1 MRLKEGFSGA
11 WLAVLTVVIDRI
23 SKEAVQTMAPAALI
37 PGILGL
43 RPMTNTGM
51 AFSMLSGS
59 GGLLTLASLLIT
71 LGVTAWLIARPKAL
85 SPMARSGLWLVAGG
99 GLGNVYDRIVHG
111 AVIDFIE
118 PLFIDFAVFNI
129 ADAAICIGAC
139 ITAVS
144 VFITE
149 RREEPGH
156 GRASD

>member
-1 MRLKEGFSGA
+1 MIELDSEAREAGTSQPRPPGEDGGA
-11 WLAVLTVVIDRI
+11 QQASAPVLSVQGLATHFF
-23 SKEAVQTMAPAALI
+23 TH
-37 PGILGL
+37 
-43 RPMTNTGM
+43 
-51 AFSMLSGS
+51 
-59 GGLLTLASLLIT
+59 GGVDLF
-71 LGVTAWLIARPKAL
+71 GTA
-85 SPMARSGLWLVAGG
+85 
-99 GLGNVYDRIVHG
+99 G

-149 RREEPGH
+149 HREEPGH